1 MGEMGSK
8 THIGLHVLLLLSI
21 LMKLSLQI
29 FKNTQ
34 ILSLMKIRPMVAEL
48 FPVEKQTGM
57 TKLIVA
63 FRSFGKAPRNEAS
76 SVYSSIWGLKK
87 PL

>member
-1 MGEMGSK
+1 
-8 THIGLHVLLLLSI
+8 
-21 LMKLSLQI
+21 
-29 FKNTQ
+29 
-34 ILSLMKIRPMVAEL
+34 MVGEL

-63 FRSFGKAPRNEAS
+63 FRSFGKAPRNEVS
-76 SVYSSIWGLKK
+76 SVYSPIWGLKK